1 MFADPEQT
9 MAEGVTLAHRVSED
23 VDAWV
28 VSQLPACS
36 WQDRQ
41 ERSTSMDGDVQLTQ
55 YVVVQ
60 VPSDQGEVE
69 AATGDYIIRGMVE
82 VAEPGQVPTT
92 ADVLDA
98 VEGAEHIR
106 IMAVRDARGAV
117 SGVDGVPVLRWASS
131 LILTGR

>member
-1 MFADPEQT
+1 MFADPEST
-9 MAEGVTLAHRVSED
+9 MVEGITLAHRVSDD
-23 VDAWV
+23 VDAWS

-41 ERSTSMDGDVQLTQ
+41 ERSTSMDGDVQITQ

-60 VPSDQGEVE
+60 VPSDQGAVE
-69 AATGDYIIRGMVE
+69 ATTGDYVIRGMVE
-82 VAEPGQVPTT
+82 VTEPGEVPTT

-98 VEGAEHIR
+98 LDGREHVRVEG
-106 IMAVRDARGAV
+106 VRDARGAV